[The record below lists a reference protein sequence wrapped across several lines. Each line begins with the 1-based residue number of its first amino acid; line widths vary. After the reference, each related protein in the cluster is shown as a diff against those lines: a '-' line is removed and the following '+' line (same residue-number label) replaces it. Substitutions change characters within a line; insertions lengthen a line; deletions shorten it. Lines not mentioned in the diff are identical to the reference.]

1 MRRGE
6 DRRGRE
12 SGLPGHRAIRGIER
26 TNMTGIAGKVVIVT
40 GAASGIGLAAVRAF
54 AAAGAL
60 VEAWDIHPGNWQAAE
75 RDLAA
80 AGLSARGD
88 RVDVSDGGDVRRA
101 CSDVVARHGR
111 VDVLVNNAGIHVG
124 DQSAAGLTCDTL
136 RAMLGVNLEGTVN
149 CVRCVSPVMLAARSG
164 VILNSA
170 SVLAQSPLPGTGAY
184 AASKAAVIAISR
196 AWARELGPSGVR
208 VNVIAPGFIE
218 TPMNDGI
225 SGKVRQAVVSHTAL
239 RRIGRADEVAAVLL
253 FLASDEASFVSGVV
267 VPVDGGL
274 VL

>member
-1 MRRGE
+1 MR
-6 DRRGRE
+6 
-12 SGLPGHRAIRGIER
+12 
-26 TNMTGIAGKVVIVT
+26 GIAGKVVIVT
-40 GAASGIGLAAVRAF
+40 GAASGIGLAAVRVF
-54 AAAGAL
+54 ASAGAL
-60 VEAWDIHPGNWQAAE
+60 VEAWDIHTGKAQEAERALAAE
-75 RDLAA
+75 GLAA
-80 AGLSARGD
+80 HGE
-88 RVDVSDGGDVRRA
+88 RVDVSDADDVARA
-101 CSDVVARHGR
+101 CRDVVARHGR

-124 DQSAAGLTCDTL
+124 DQSAAGLTADTL

-149 CVRCVSPVMLAARSG
+149 CVRCVSPVMVAARSG

-208 VNVIAPGFIE
+208 VNVVAPGFID

-225 SGKVRQAVVSHTAL
+225 SGQVRQAVVSHTAL
-239 RRIGRADEVAAVLL
+239 RRMGRADEIAAVLL
-253 FLASDEASFVSGVV
+253 FLASDEASFVSGAV